1 MNRTVKNVHLV
12 DSTVKI
18 YHAFNLTPVI
28 GNKNNIRFFKS
39 SEHINKKGD
48 GPYCD
53 FAQIPG
59 RQITF

>member
-1 MNRTVKNVHLV
+1 MVT
-12 DSTVKI
+12 I

-28 GNKNNIRFFKS
+28 GNKNNMRSFKS

-48 GPYCD
+48 GPYSD

-59 RQITF
+59 RRITYGNPEEKKNTN